1 VLPVVSSP
9 FSNLAN
15 DDPLR
20 GLAVMAKVAGEVE
33 PQRSPSIVK
42 PALQSTNKS
51 ISELVENNIEVTVP
65 VTKTINMTMSLDSMY
80 AFKGIQELVGR
91 LNLGQKRGIINL

>member
-1 VLPVVSSP
+1 
-9 FSNLAN
+9 
-15 DDPLR
+15 
-20 GLAVMAKVAGEVE
+20 MAKVAGEVE